1 MTAFDEAWTL
11 LKEMDNIN
19 SFTDA
24 SGESFQ
30 HLLTPGQI
38 DFMNERARQHELKQ
52 PGNPGDPLSWENTVG
67 RPSSSYSI
75 RNRNRDMKRR
85 GAISPSVPLNM
96 NTERILENQYRRD
109 VEGKA
114 NPLQSHFYSAING
127 RRIRNPHS
135 ISWIRN
141 PSFLGQDNFKRDVQ

>member
-1 MTAFDEAWTL
+1 MTAFESAWIL
-11 LKEMDNIN
+11 LKEMGNIN

-75 RNRNRDMKRR
+75 RNRNREMKRR
-85 GAISPSVPLNM
+85 GATSGSVPLNM
-96 NTERILENQYRRD
+96 NRESIAEGDYRH
-109 VEGKA
+109 EQGKA
-114 NPLQSHFYSAING
+114 NPSQSHFYNAIDG
-127 RRIRNPHS
+127 RRFRNPY
-135 ISWIRN
+135 
-141 PSFLGQDNFKRDVQ
+141 FKRDKQ